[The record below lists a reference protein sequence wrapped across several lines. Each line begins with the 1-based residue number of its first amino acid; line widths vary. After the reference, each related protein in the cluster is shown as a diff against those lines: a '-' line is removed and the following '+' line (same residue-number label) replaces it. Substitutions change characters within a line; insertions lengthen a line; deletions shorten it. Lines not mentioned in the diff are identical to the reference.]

1 MSFPSQKLL
10 PVAMPL
16 SECLTLLLAQ
26 MKRKLFDH
34 RTSCMRYNLRLSPV
48 TDHMLQR
55 GLKFEVSAK
64 SLAREKQR
72 QT

>member
-1 MSFPSQKLL
+1 MRFPLDR
-10 PVAMPL
+10 
-16 SECLTLLLAQ
+16 LLLVTMPQSEYLTASGPDEE
-26 MKRKLFDH
+26 KLFDH
-34 RTSCMRYNLRLSPV
+34 LTSSMRYNLRLSPV

-64 SLAREKQR
+64 TLARTSKR